1 MKSFSDW
8 LSKVSTGWVAL
19 AGLVVFLA
27 FTILVLPAQSA
38 AADAQRGT
46 APSPDLSFFYTPS
59 DLYAMA
65 EAYSV
70 AGRANYIRER
80 FTFDLFWP
88 LVYTF
93 FMATAISWLAKRTCS
108 PQSRW
113 RRLNLVP
120 VLGAIFDYLE
130 NLSTSL
136 VMARYPA
143 HTPLVDILAPVFT
156 VVKWTFVGGGFVL
169 VFVGLG
175 VMIWRRIRSG

>member
-8 LSKVSTGWVAL
+8 LSNISTGWVAL
-19 AGLVVFLA
+19 TGLVVFLA

-38 AADAQRGT
+38 SADAHRGA
-46 APSPDLSFFYTPS
+46 APSPDLSFYYTPS

-65 EAYSV
+65 EAYGE

-80 FTFDLFWP
+80 LTFDLFWP

-93 FMATAISWLAKRTCS
+93 FLATAISWLFKRSFS
-108 PQSRW
+108 PDNRW
-113 RRLNLVP
+113 SRLNLIP

-143 HTPLVDILAPVFT
+143 RTPLVDLLAPVFT
-156 VVKWTFVGGGFVL
+156 VTKWILIGGGFL
-169 VFVGLG
+169 LLLAGLG
-175 VMIWRRIRSG
+175 VMVWRRVRSG